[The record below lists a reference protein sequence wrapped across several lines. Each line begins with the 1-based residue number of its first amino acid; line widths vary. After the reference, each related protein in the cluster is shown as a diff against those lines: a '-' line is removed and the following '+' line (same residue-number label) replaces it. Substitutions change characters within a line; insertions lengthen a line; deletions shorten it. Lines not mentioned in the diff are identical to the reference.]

1 MSRRLISTF
10 WNCLEPSLTWFWC
23 KSYELAIFE
32 KLIFNVLHSHNVR
45 VSTLVHSELS
55 IWSFGISYVFTGRV
69 TTDYHMLPY
78 MLPYLY
84 GNFAPFLL
92 VTIFSTLPEVLL
104 NLVHYTFCEISTYLS
119 IFQRVT
125 MSFFLKKYFYTS
137 F

>member
-1 MSRRLISTF
+1 
-10 WNCLEPSLTWFWC
+10 
-23 KSYELAIFE
+23 
-32 KLIFNVLHSHNVR
+32 
-45 VSTLVHSELS
+45 
-55 IWSFGISYVFTGRV
+55 
-69 TTDYHMLPY
+69 